1 MRVLWNSRLKCS
13 GYLPKS
19 FSPACDRA
27 LRFIAHSG
35 SSRVSCRARRGVLK
49 DIAGNLSVAISILI
63 VVILKKIRDC
73 HAPKQRQ
80 SKEHHKDLPRSLEG

>member
-1 MRVLWNSRLKCS
+1 MRVVWNSRLKCS

-19 FSPACDRA
+19 FSAARDRA
-27 LRFIAHSG
+27 LRFIA
-35 SSRVSCRARRGVLK
+35 RFVPRPKRRAQGHRWQFERSDLHP
-49 DIAGNLSVAISILI
+49 DL
-63 VVILKKIRDC
+63 VILKKMRDC